1 MDKSLVLED
10 FDDSITHKE
19 DEEFDNNNHK
29 QGYEG
34 SFSSGSFSQDPTDD
48 VDDDNV
54 ANDDSTDVDDND
66 DGINLET
73 VTEEDEHKDEHEG
86 IEDKWYYK
94 AKFML
99 DWVNKFLCLY
109 CLHPG
114 FALSIDEMMKLFKG

>member
-1 MDKSLVLED
+1 M
-10 FDDSITHKE
+10 I
-19 DEEFDNNNHK
+19 
-29 QGYEG
+29 
-34 SFSSGSFSQDPTDD
+34 SQQ
-48 VDDDNV
+48 
-54 ANDDSTDVDDND
+54 ASTDVDDDDD

-73 VTEEDEHKDEHEG
+73 VTEEDKHKNGHKG

-99 DWVNKFLCLY
+99 DWVNKLSRLY